1 MSIHNHFG
9 KVKTYLPY
17 TSKYNH
23 VGIKLY
29 HISASVGTQGI
40 TYRTSNDAT
49 QLQQINVPLNDEES
63 RELCLIIL
71 DADDELQHLRKRTFV
86 FTDFADIIKKIT
98 NHFTA
103 SIWKTINASP
113 LLTIGELL
121 WLKVDDIDVH
131 VVHLK
136 KTILSV
142 IEENNLLRLKMDE
155 LEKTHTNYRLEK
167 MIMQIIEENK
177 LLQRRIEALEI
188 KKILERNE
196 ILYELD

>member
-9 KVKTYLPY
+9 KMKTYVPY

-23 VGIKLY
+23 AGMKIY
-29 HISASVGTQGI
+29 HISPSVGTQGI
-40 TYRTSNDAT
+40 TYRTRNDAT
-49 QLQQINVPLNDEES
+49 QLDQINVPLYDNES
-63 RELCLIIL
+63 RELYCIIL
-71 DADDELQHLRKRTFV
+71 DADDGLQHQNKRTFV

-103 SIWKTINASP
+103 SIWKIINASP
-113 LLTIGELL
+113 LLTIDELL
-121 WLKVDDIDVH
+121 WLKVDDIDGH

-142 IEENNLLRLKMDE
+142 IEENNLLRLKTDE
-155 LEKTHTNYRLEK
+155 LESDTNRLEK
-167 MIMQIIEENK
+167 MLMQIIEENK
-177 LLQRRIEALEI
+177 LLQCRIEALEI
-188 KKILERNE
+188 KEPFVRNE

>member
-9 KVKTYLPY
+9 KMKTYVPY
-17 TSKYNH
+17 TSNH
-23 VGIKLY
+23 NHAGMKIY

-40 TYRTSNDAT
+40 TYRTSNDAS
-49 QLQQINVPLNDEES
+49 QLEQIIVPLNDKES
-63 RELCLIIL
+63 RELCCIIL
-71 DADDELQHLRKRTFV
+71 DADDGLQHLRKRTFV

-121 WLKVDDIDVH
+121 WLKVDDIDGH
-131 VVHLK
+131 VDHLK

-155 LEKTHTNYRLEK
+155 LESDTNRLEK
-167 MIMQIIEENK
+167 MLMQIIEEK
-177 LLQRRIEALEI
+177 KILQCRIEALEI
-188 KKILERNE
+188 KEPFVRNE